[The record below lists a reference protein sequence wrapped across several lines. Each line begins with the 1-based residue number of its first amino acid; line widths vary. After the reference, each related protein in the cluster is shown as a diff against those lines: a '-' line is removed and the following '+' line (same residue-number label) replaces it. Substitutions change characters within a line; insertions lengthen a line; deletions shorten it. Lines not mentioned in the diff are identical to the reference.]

1 MRGSSAAKRRAT
13 SGVSSVE
20 WSSLMTISMFAWVC
34 ARTDSTARGRR
45 AASL

>member
-1 MRGSSAAKRRAT
+1 MRWSWAASSRAT
-13 SGVSSVE
+13 VGVSSVE

-34 ARTDSTARGRR
+34 ARSEATARGRR